1 MDKSPVS
8 GVAGAVRVE
17 KLSLSKLRE
26 AERHGKRENESGKSR
41 VVRDA
46 PPVTTTGLDL
56 EALYEA
62 HVKGAFVPKGKNI
75 AIEVLVQFPKD
86 LVDGSDAGYLVTHA
100 RRFVE
105 SVWGPQ
111 SIFGDR
117 CDRDEKGDTNVS
129 VFIAPKY
136 IKKTKRTEKVSVSLT
151 RDLKRLVS
159 EKTNNEEE
167 AHKWAIGRALQDAIF
182 EYFRDEMKLAG
193 VQRGEPK
200 AKIGSDWK
208 TAEQLRKEELQS
220 MKAGLEEEKRKTAEL
235 QQNAQQLVEQA
246 TADRDQAKALR
257 EEAEAAKAAAE
268 AEKQRAAAARE
279 IAERLQQEAEALRTE
294 QKAASRTAEQERIHR
309 NAEIARKE
317 AKLTAELDAATKAR
331 RQAEADADAAA
342 ENRRA
347 SAAVMETTRSELSRV
362 QAERKQLERDRTREA
377 AQLALLARAADDDS
391 GFDLRPSGA
400 GFSMARSRMTQPE
413 RAALDSPWS
422 SAMNVIARKLAEAL
436 EQVRRA
442 LLRLADKET
451 RLERERQEHERSV
464 AAHREAVR
472 THQNAVRDLDARIAT
487 LNEKERQIEE
497 RLANASETV
506 SAAESRER
514 EAGAAKRLQ
523 EQWLT
528 VIAAT
533 ASAPDKIVIEE
544 NGKIAIS
551 SQIVA
556 SLPEPVRSALGKD
569 APDWAKNVIKERQAL
584 AQAKGQAK
592 AAEAEWRR
600 KSETVS
606 ADQRRIEQS
615 RKIAADIV
623 DNKCVA
629 SAKGGVL
636 SLHYNDAP
644 GAKAVREHRLAELEP
659 SLVHLANLFDR
670 FRKMTADI
678 ANLHTELQDERDS
691 LAKRYPEQAKKLDEE
706 QERTTQKV
714 NNTFTPPP
722 TWGADLG
729 G

>member
-8 GVAGAVRVE
+8 GVAGAVRIE
-17 KLSLSKLRE
+17 KLCLSKLRE
-26 AERHGKRENESGKSR
+26 AERHGKWENESAKSR

-62 HVKGAFVPKGKNI
+62 HVKGAFVPKGKNL

-117 CDRDEKGDTNVS
+117 CDRHEKGVTNVS

-136 IKKTKRTEKVSVSLT
+136 IKKTKRTEKVAVSLT

-200 AKIGSDWK
+200 AKIGTDWK

-235 QQNAQQLVEQA
+235 QQKAQQLVEQA
-246 TADRDQAKALR
+246 AADRDQAKALR

-268 AEKQRAAAARE
+268 AEKQLATAARE

-331 RQAEADADAAA
+331 RQAEADAITAA

-347 SAAVMETTRSELSRV
+347 SAAVMETTRSELARV

-472 THQNAVRDLDARIAT
+472 THQNAVRDLNARVAT
-487 LNEKERQIEE
+487 LNEKERQIEA
-497 RLANASETV
+497 RLAKASETV
-506 SAAESRER
+506 RAAESMGRKAE
-514 EAGAAKRLQ
+514 AAKLLH

-528 VIAAT
+528 VITAT
-533 ASAPDKIVIEE
+533 ASAPDKIVIKE
-544 NGKIAIS
+544 NGKVAVS
-551 SQIVA
+551 SQVVA
-556 SLPEPVRSALGKD
+556 SLPEPVRSALDKD
-569 APDWAKNVIKERQAL
+569 APDWAKNVIKERHAL

-592 AAEAEWRR
+592 SAETEWKR
-600 KSETVS
+600 KSEAVF
-606 ADQRRIEQS
+606 AAQRRIEQS
-615 RKIAADIV
+615 REIVSDIV
-623 DNKCVA
+623 ANKCVA
-629 SAKGGVL
+629 SATNGVL
-636 SLHYNDAP
+636 SLNYRNAA
-644 GAKAVREHRLAELEP
+644 GESVVKEHRLGDLEP
-659 SLVHLANLFDR
+659 SLVHVANLYSR

-678 ANLHTELQDERDS
+678 ANLQTTMQEERDS
-691 LAKRYPEQAKKLDEE
+691 LAKRYPEQATELMEE
-706 QERTTQKV
+706 QEKTTQKV

-722 TWGADLG
+722 MWGADLG
-729 G
+729 R